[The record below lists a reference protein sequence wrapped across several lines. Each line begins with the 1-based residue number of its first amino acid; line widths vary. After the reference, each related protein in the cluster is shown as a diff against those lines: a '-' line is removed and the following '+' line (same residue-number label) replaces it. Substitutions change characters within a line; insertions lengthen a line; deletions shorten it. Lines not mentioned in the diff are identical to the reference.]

1 MLNQYFKTVR
11 WHQIGV
17 LTVLLVGAFGVGLAQ
32 QEGTT
37 RSLVARVSLLAG
49 EVSYQRASDSVNDWF
64 DATINLPLEESDQ
77 LYSGPSGRVELEL
90 GGRNLVRIAAES
102 NLRFTRFS
110 VRQFQLALPVGT
122 ATFRVETLDRRQ
134 FEVVDLEALN
144 NDQPLEFEPLEFEPL
159 EFEID
164 TPVAAITLLKTGIYR
179 INVAADGT
187 TELIVRRGEAEVY
200 QGEIG
205 KITVRE
211 GRRVRIQANDQE
223 LSVVKLSDDEDEWDR
238 WNARRNDDLDRVR
251 NENGS
256 RYVPNVLPGAR
267 DLDQYGDWIE
277 TPEYGWVW
285 SPVAVP
291 ADWAPYRLGYWRWYG
306 TYGWTWIS
314 HEPWGWIPYHYGRWA
329 WHRQHWYWVPNRA
342 IQFSRRPLPVWRWT
356 PHFVAFFGWGAGGYS
371 NGYRDGFRDG
381 YWTGYQNGR
390 GWMGW
395 CPLAPGEDRDDRRQ
409 SRDLSGKDA
418 NEGRFPGSVEKL
430 RNYQAPG
437 GVSGVE
443 SRRFIENR
451 VVLINGQVSAPPRNN
466 PAQINPARNNPRG
479 VDPGSGFVKD
489 WDVKPNLPVVPT
501 RTILVERSD
510 IRRRLESSTPVV
522 VRRQPT
528 SVGGGDGGGQ
538 PGSPDRP
545 VRNSTGDAQHSPV
558 RPPVVPPRSS
568 GARIIDGQVVQ
579 PERAPGTTPQRQDG
593 QDVKVG
599 RPSYPVP
606 TRPVPPPI
614 NDRGNDSRLQ
624 PVPRREVPYP
634 PTVTS
639 PAPPRRQTPPSIPP
653 SPPREIAPPR
663 RIERP
668 VERPAAPVRETPPP
682 APVPARPSA
691 PPPARPAER
700 PERPVRPTRESP
712 PPSAWNSSTSP
723 TVFFDQIRIFPQWPI
738 SARSIRAISEDCQ
751 TKIEMSPILPK

>member
-1 MLNQYFKTVR
+1 M
-11 WHQIGV
+11 
-17 LTVLLVGAFGVGLAQ
+17 LLVGTFGVGMAQ

-37 RSLVARVSLLAG
+37 RSLVARVRLLAG

-77 LYSGPSGRVELEL
+77 LYSGSSGRVELEL
-90 GGRNLVRIAAES
+90 GGRNLVRIAEES

-110 VRQFQLALPVGT
+110 LRQFQFALPVGT

-134 FEVVDLEALN
+134 FEVVDPEEIN
-144 NDQPLEFEPLEFEPL
+144 NDQSLEFEPLEFEV
-159 EFEID
+159 D
-164 TPVAAITLLKTGIYR
+164 TPAAAITILKTGIYR

-200 QGEIG
+200 QAEIG
-205 KITVRE
+205 RITVRE
-211 GRRVRIQANDQE
+211 ERRVRIQANDQE

-256 RYVPNVLPGAR
+256 RYVPNVLPGTH
-267 DLDQYGDWIE
+267 DLDRYGDWIE

-314 HEPWGWIPYHYGRWA
+314 HEPWGWIPYHYGRWT
-329 WHRQHWYWVPNRA
+329 WHRQHWYWVPNRT

-356 PHFVAFFGWGAGGYS
+356 PHFVAFFGWGTGGYS

-381 YWTGYQNGR
+381 YWTGYQTGR

-418 NEGRFPGSVEKL
+418 GGGRFRGSIEKL

-437 GVSGVE
+437 GISGVE

-451 VVLINGQVSAPPRNN
+451 IVLINGQVSAPPRNN
-466 PAQINPARNNPRG
+466 PRG
-479 VDPGSGFVKD
+479 VDPGTGFVKD
-489 WDVKPNLPVVPT
+489 GDVTPNLPVAPT

-510 IRRRLESSTPVV
+510 IRRRLESATPVV

-528 SVGGGDGGGQ
+528 SVGGGDDGRQ

-545 VRNSTGDAQHSPV
+545 VRNSTGAAQPLPV
-558 RPPVVPPRSS
+558 RQPVVPPRSS
-568 GARIIDGQVVQ
+568 GARIIDGQVVH
-579 PERAPGTTPQRQDG
+579 PERAPGTTGTSYPQRQDG
-593 QDVKVG
+593 QNVKIG

-614 NDRGNDSRLQ
+614 NDPRIQ
-624 PVPRREVPYP
+624 PIPRREIPYP

-639 PAPPRRQTPPSIPP
+639 PAPPRRQSPPPSSP
-653 SPPREIAPPR
+653 SPPRESAPPH
-663 RIERP
+663 RIGRP
-668 VERPAAPVRETPPP
+668 VERPTAPVRETPPP
-682 APVPARPSA
+682 APV
-691 PPPARPAER
+691 PARPAER

-712 PPSAWNSSTSP
+712 PPMGLNSTTRP
-723 TVFFDQIRIFPQWPI
+723 PALYDQTLTFPQWP
-738 SARSIRAISEDCQ
+738 
-751 TKIEMSPILPK
+751 MSKDLTINPKASYV